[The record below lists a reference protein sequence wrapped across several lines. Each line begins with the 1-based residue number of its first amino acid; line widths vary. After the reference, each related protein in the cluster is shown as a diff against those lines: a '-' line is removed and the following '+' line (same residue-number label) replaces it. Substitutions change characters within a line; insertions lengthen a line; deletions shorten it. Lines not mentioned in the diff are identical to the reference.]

1 MRPVP
6 ARIAMS
12 HTAIEETLPWHPARG
27 ASGSLLSGSTITARA
42 RAAGLQIDRF
52 MTL

>member
-1 MRPVP
+1 
-6 ARIAMS
+6 MS

-42 RAAGLQIDRF
+42 AGLQIDRF